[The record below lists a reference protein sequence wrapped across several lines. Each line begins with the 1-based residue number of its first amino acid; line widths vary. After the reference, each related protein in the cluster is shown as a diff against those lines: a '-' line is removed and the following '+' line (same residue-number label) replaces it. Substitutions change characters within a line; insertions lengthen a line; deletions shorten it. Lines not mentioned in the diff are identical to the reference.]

1 MSGNVGVLLVWY
13 WRFCGVGVGGCWWVY
28 VASVYEFL
36 MDVMGLICCIVM
48 RVHIRKGGMW
58 VRVFVPSVFVL
69 RVFVGSGRGGG
80 GYG

>member
-36 MDVMGLICCIVM
+36 MDVMGLICFIVM
-48 RVHIRKGGMW
+48 RVHIRIGGM
-58 VRVFVPSVFVL
+58 VAGVFVPSVFVGL
-69 RVFVGSGRGGG
+69 YDGA
-80 GYG
+80 

>member
-13 WRFCGVGVGGCWWVY
+13 WRFCGEGVGGCWWFMWVY

-48 RVHIRKGGMW
+48 RVHIRKGGMV
-58 VRVFVPSVFVL
+58 VRVFVPS
-69 RVFVGSGRGGG
+69 VFVGSGRGGG